1 MGNNKTSGVGL
12 PGREPV
18 NPSGRSDEVIR
29 AHAAIMREANAAV
42 AGLMAVMDEYIAG
55 SDARDN
61 AREAAWSR
69 GDLAEIDRIW
79 ADRGKERQKVT
90 KAVLRAQSAISRD
103 LAFSVETNSP
113 IPEKRL
119 ERYREVLDFAKNYK
133 I

>member
-1 MGNNKTSGVGL
+1 MGRNKTAGVGL
-12 PGREPV
+12 PGTEIV
-18 NPSGRSDEVIR
+18 NPGGLSDEVIR

-42 AGLMAVMDEYIAG
+42 AELVAVVDEYVAG

-79 ADRGKERQKVT
+79 ADRAKKRQEVT
-90 KAVLRAQSAISRD
+90 KAVLKAQSAISRD
-103 LAFSVETNSP
+103 LAFSVENNSP
-113 IPEKRL
+113 IPEQRL
-119 ERYREVLDFAKNYK
+119 ARYREVLDFAKNYT

>member
-1 MGNNKTSGVGL
+1 
-12 PGREPV
+12 
-18 NPSGRSDEVIR
+18 
-29 AHAAIMREANAAV
+29 MREANAAV